1 MTLNSTLPAST
12 LSLPLPAAFRYE
24 TEPRQHQRS
33 YVEQHWDKEAWGL
46 FFEQG
51 TGKTKAFIDNAFAL

>member
-1 MTLNSTLPAST
+1 M
-12 LSLPLPAAFRYE
+12 PAAFRYE

-51 TGKTKAFIDNAFAL
+51 TGKTKAFIDNFAYGLQNE